1 MEHVIQLGINL
12 DDDAIRA
19 AVESEAKDRIIES
32 IKLDVE
38 KEMGIERTKG
48 GWGGLTYSAD
58 RVVKEVVASICDECR
73 DQIVELAASKL
84 AERAPR
90 QKWYREAMADAARGG
105 SVDGD

>member
-12 DDDAIRA
+12 DDDAIRR
-19 AVESEAKDRIIES
+19 AVEREAKDRIIES
-32 IKLDVE
+32 IKRDVE
-38 KEMGIERTKG
+38 REMGIERTKG

-58 RVVKEVVASICDECR
+58 RVVKEVVESICDDCR

-90 QKWYREAMADAARGG
+90 QKWYREMMSGAVGEAMER
-105 SVDGD
+105 

>member
-12 DDDAIRA
+12 DDDAIRRS
-19 AVESEAKDRIIES
+19 VEKEAKDMIIGS

-38 KEMGIERTKG
+38 REMGIERTKSK
-48 GWGGLTYSAD
+48 WGVLTYSAD
-58 RVVKEVVASICDECR
+58 GVIKEVVESICDECR

-90 QKWYREAMADAARGG
+90 QKWYREAMSGAVVEAVER
-105 SVDGD
+105 

>member
-12 DDDAIRA
+12 DDDAIRR
-19 AVESEAKDRIIES
+19 AVEREAKDRIIES
-32 IKLDVE
+32 IKRDVE
-38 KEMGIERTKG
+38 KEMGIERTKS

-58 RVVKEVVASICDECR
+58 RVVKEVVESICDDCR

-90 QKWYREAMADAARGG
+90 QKWYREMMPGAVGEAVER
-105 SVDGD
+105 

>member
-1 MEHVIQLGINL
+1 MMEHVIQLGINL
-12 DDDAIRA
+12 DDDAIRRS
-19 AVESEAKDRIIES
+19 VEKDAKDRIIES
-32 IKLDVE
+32 IKRDVE

-58 RVVKEVVASICDECR
+58 RVVKEVVESICDECR

-90 QKWYREAMADAARGG
+90 QKWYREMMSSTVTERGEA
-105 SVDGD
+105 

>member
-12 DDDAIRA
+12 DDDAIRR

-32 IKLDVE
+32 IKRDVE
-38 KEMGIERTKG
+38 REMGIERRTSN
-48 GWGGLTYSAD
+48 WGQLTYSASA
-58 RVVKEVVASICDECR
+58 VVSEVISAICDDCR

-90 QKWYREAMADAARGG
+90 QKWYREMMQGAVGEAVER
-105 SVDGD
+105 